1 MTFCLINSRC
11 ASASFSVYDD
21 DGDDGYEADSNDDS
35 EVSDKF
41 HHFVEINKL
50 GKILYTRH
58 YDSIM
63 QKITSETTKISNSS
77 TKCLFD
83 LTISTIQLVKRNQE
97 LQMKIF
103 ELQSDTRKFIDSI
116 MTNPENRL
124 LKRHLESIKE

>member
-1 MTFCLINSRC
+1 V
-11 ASASFSVYDD
+11 SFSDYDD
-21 DGDDGYEADSNDDS
+21 EDKDDSNDDS
-35 EVSDKF
+35 DNSQKN

-58 YDSIM
+58 YDAIM

-83 LTISTIQLVKRNQE
+83 LTISTVQLVRKNQE

-116 MTNPENRL
+116 MTNPENHL
-124 LKRHLESIKE
+124 LKRHLEVIGE